1 MTSSTA
7 DSSTTDSST
16 TDPSTVGPQA
26 ETDDL
31 HLGSFSE
38 HGPWSL
44 AKTPPTWLADVDRLR
59 AEQVRL
65 VPQLVKRPRLPPVVR
80 AVTVGSVIGS
90 SLAVWGLRH
99 RGKPDSS
106 AELSRR
112 IRRSAERL
120 GTTYIKLAQIISAG
134 EGVFPAELVNECK
147 KCRDQV
153 PPETYQTVVST
164 IEAEFG
170 RPMHQI
176 FRNFEPAPLAAAS
189 IAQVHAA
196 TLLTGEEVVV
206 KVQRPDID
214 QVVYRDIRVLA
225 WLGPLLVGR
234 IPVSALANPPALVD
248 LFAETIVEELDFR
261 VEAANMLDV
270 ARVLLDIGQRS
281 FVVPRPHPE
290 LVTQRVLVMERVSGF
305 RFDDAVGM
313 QAAGIDTEAVL
324 KTGMLG
330 FLEGAF
336 LHGIFHGDLHG
347 GNLFVMDD
355 GRTAL
360 VDFGITGRLTQP
372 ERLAFLKMMMAATT
386 NDVNGQVAALR
397 DLGALPSDIDI
408 EAVVKD
414 LGLDGPP
421 IDPTQ
426 LAPEE
431 LAAELRRILKALLA
445 YGARMPK
452 PLMLYVKNTI
462 FLDGAIA
469 SLAPN
474 LDMFAVLTEI
484 ATHFAV
490 THGST
495 IASQLGRPEDEW
507 ELDLYGLK
515 ASFGVDPATTD
526 QFTYAELKE
535 RRELIR
541 KRLSGRRLTQ

>member
-1 MTSSTA
+1 MA
-7 DSSTTDSST
+7 
-16 TDPSTVGPQA
+16 
-26 ETDDL
+26 DDL

-44 AKTPPTWLADVDRLR
+44 ATTPPRWTADVDRLR

-80 AVTVGSVIGS
+80 AVTVGAIIGS

-99 RGKPDSS
+99 RGKADSS

-153 PPETYQTVVST
+153 PPEDYQTVVST
-164 IEAEFG
+164 IEADFG

-176 FRNFEPAPLAAAS
+176 FRNFEPIPLAAAS

-206 KVQRPDID
+206 KIQRPDID

-248 LFAETIVEELDFR
+248 LFAETIVEEFDFR
-261 VEAANMLDV
+261 VEADEH
-270 ARVLLDIGQRS
+270 ARRR
-281 FVVPRPHPE
+281 PRPARHRSAQLRRSPPPSRAGHR
-290 LVTQRVLVMERVSGF
+290 RVLVMERLSGF
-305 RFDDAVGM
+305 RFDDVAGM
-313 QAAGIDTEAVL
+313 KAAGIDTEAVL

-330 FLEGAF
+330 FLEGAL

-347 GNLFVMDD
+347 GNLFVLDD

-360 VDFGITGRLTQP
+360 ARLRHHRAP
-372 ERLAFLKMMMAATT
+372 
-386 NDVNGQVAALR
+386 D
-397 DLGALPSDIDI
+397 PS
-408 EAVVKD
+408 
-414 LGLDGPP
+414 
-421 IDPTQ
+421 
-426 LAPEE
+426 
-431 LAAELRRILKALLA
+431 
-445 YGARMPK
+445 
-452 PLMLYVKNTI
+452 
-462 FLDGAIA
+462 
-469 SLAPN
+469 PN
-474 LDMFAVLTEI
+474 VSPSSD
-484 ATHFAV
+484 
-490 THGST
+490 
-495 IASQLGRPEDEW
+495 D
-507 ELDLYGLK
+507 
-515 ASFGVDPATTD
+515 
-526 QFTYAELKE
+526 
-535 RRELIR
+535 
-541 KRLSGRRLTQ
+541 GRRPRRTT